1 MSLLLFLC
9 QYGAKNVEIAL
20 KTRVNPKSKAN
31 LLHFNLFICI
41 FAADF
46 ENLYPRINN
55 IFGIF
60 CHFLALNRIDILD
73 VRIHFVETIV
83 NLFMNRL

>member
-1 MSLLLFLC
+1 MS
-9 QYGAKNVEIAL
+9 YVTL
-20 KTRVNPKSKAN
+20 KRGVSNTPTQKRLDSD
-31 LLHFNLFICI
+31 LFICI

-46 ENLYPRINN
+46 ENLYPRIRK

-60 CHFLALNRIDILD
+60 WHFWALNRIDILD

>member
-1 MSLLLFLC
+1 M
-9 QYGAKNVEIAL
+9 
-20 KTRVNPKSKAN
+20 PKR
-31 LLHFNLFICI
+31 LDFDLFICI

-46 ENLYPRINN
+46 ENQYPRIRK

-60 CHFLALNRIDILD
+60 WHLGALNRIDILD
-73 VRIHFVETIV
+73 VRIHIVETIV

>member
-1 MSLLLFLC
+1 MLFRVIFGYLT
-9 QYGAKNVEIAL
+9 L
-20 KTRVNPKSKAN
+20 KRGVSNTPRVKR
-31 LLHFNLFICI
+31 LDFDDFVCI

-46 ENLYPRINN
+46 ENLYPRIRK

-60 CHFLALNRIDILD
+60 WHFWALNRIEILD
-73 VRIHFVETIV
+73 VRIHFVETIE